1 MQLTQLIH
9 HGVLV
14 PPPPTPRGLLLTV
27 RGRLVP
33 LTPQQ
38 EEMALAWAK
47 KQGTEYVEDS
57 VFVRNFLRDFSA
69 ALGVEPPLAGDEVD
83 FAPALQVVEA
93 ERAVKEALT
102 PEERNA
108 AAALRKTERERLREQ
123 YGYAIVNG
131 ERTELGTY
139 LVEPSGIFMGR
150 GKHPLRGRWKQG
162 AQASDIVL
170 NLSPDAPRPPGDWK
184 AIVWEP
190 ETMWV
195 ARWQDRLSGKVKY
208 IWLGDTSAAKQEREA
223 AKFDQATALRTR
235 LEDVRAHIQ
244 RGLEDGDARRR
255 MVATACYLIDAL
267 GLRVGD
273 EKDPDEADT
282 VGATTLRPEHVK
294 LREGGVVEFHF
305 LGKDSVQWHRK
316 LELSEVVQRNLAEL
330 IQNARPPH
338 RVNHSDKHHPTRD
351 KPQLFPDV
359 DSHDVNAFLAEA
371 MPGLTAKLFRT
382 HHATLK
388 VEESL
393 AGSGV
398 QEGSPEYAKWLA
410 VNLANIEAASFCNH
424 YKKAGVN
431 WPARKEQFAQ
441 RKRSAEQRVRRCK
454 EQVKAAQGALS
465 AVRKQ
470 SREKVA
476 AASPKQHERMRGAW
490 QKRIERS
497 ERQLGLAEARLAKAE
512 YALGNL
518 KAQAVVA
525 SQKRTWNLT
534 TSLKSYVDP
543 RAFYRWGQRVDY
555 DVLARYYPTTLRRKF
570 SWVRTDTDYQDEE

>member
-9 HGVLV
+9 NGVLV
-14 PPPPTPRGLLLTV
+14 PPPPTPRGLVLTV
-27 RGRLVP
+27 RGRPLP
-33 LTPQQ
+33 LTPKQ

-47 KQGTEYVEDS
+47 KQGTAYVEDS
-57 VFVRNFLRDFSA
+57 VFVRNFMRDFSA
-69 ALGVEPPLAGDEVD
+69 ALGVEPPLAADEVG
-83 FAPALQVVEA
+83 FAPAVQVVEA
-93 ERAVKEALT
+93 ERVAKAALT
-102 PEERNA
+102 DEERKA
-108 AAALRKTERERLREQ
+108 AAALRKAERERLREQ

-139 LVEPSGIFMGR
+139 LAEPSGIFMGR

-162 AQASDIVL
+162 AQPSDIVL
-170 NLSPDAPRPPGDWK
+170 NLSPDAPRPAGSWK

-223 AKFDQATALRTR
+223 AKFDKARELRTR
-235 LEDVRAHIQ
+235 LEEVRARIQ

-255 MVATACYLIDAL
+255 MVATAVYLIDNL

-305 LGKDSVQWHRK
+305 LGKDSVEWHRK
-316 LELSEVVQRNLAEL
+316 LELPEVVQRNLAEL
-330 IQNARPPH
+330 IQNAHPP
-338 RVNHSDKHHPTRD
+338 RRAGSNGKRHPTRD

-359 DSHDVNAFLAEA
+359 DSQDVNAFLAEA

-382 HHATLK
+382 HHATLR

-398 QEGSPEYAKWLA
+398 QAGSPEYAKWLA
-410 VNLANIEAASFCNH
+410 VNLASIEAASFCNH

-441 RKRSAEQRVRRCK
+441 RQRKSEQRVRQCK
-454 EQVKAAQGALS
+454 EQVKAAKEALS
-465 AVRKQ
+465 AVRKKT
-470 SREKVA
+470 REKVA
-476 AASPKQHERMRGAW
+476 AASSKQHARVQGAW

-497 ERQLGLAEARLAKAE
+497 KRQVGVAEARLAKAE

-543 RAFYRWGQRVDY
+543 RALYRWGQCVDY
-555 DVLARYYPTTLRRKF
+555 DVLGRHYPSALRRKF
-570 SWVRTDTDYQDEE
+570 SWVRADPESGEAE

>member
-9 HGVLV
+9 NGVLV
-14 PPPPTPRGLLLTV
+14 PPSPTPRGLVLTV
-27 RGRLVP
+27 RGRPFP
-33 LTPQQ
+33 LTPPQ

-47 KQGTEYVEDS
+47 KQGTAYVEDS
-57 VFVRNFLRDFSA
+57 VFVRNFLHDFGA
-69 ALGVEPPLAGDEVD
+69 ALGVDPPLALEEID
-83 FAPALQVVEA
+83 FAPALQIVEA
-93 ERAVKEALT
+93 ERAARAALT
-102 PEERNA
+102 PEERKA
-108 AAALRKTERERLREQ
+108 AAALRRAEREHLREQ
-123 YGYAIVNG
+123 YGFAIVNG

-184 AIVWEP
+184 LIVWEP

-223 AKFDQATALRTR
+223 AKFDKATALRTQ
-235 LEDVRAHIQ
+235 LEEVRAHIW
-244 RGLEDGDARRR
+244 RGLEDPDARRR
-255 MVATACYLIDAL
+255 MVATAVYLIDAL

-294 LREGGVVEFHF
+294 LHEGGVVEFHF
-305 LGKDSVQWHRK
+305 LGKDSVEWHRK
-316 LELSEVVQRNLAEL
+316 LELPEVVQRNLAEL
-330 IQNARPPH
+330 IQNAHPPR

-398 QEGSPEYAKWLA
+398 QPGSPAYAKWLA

-441 RKRSAEQRVRRCK
+441 RQLKAEQRVRQCK
-454 EQVKAAQGALS
+454 EQVKAAKEALS
-465 AVRKQ
+465 VVRKQ
-470 SREKVA
+470 IRAKVA
-476 AASPKQHERMRGAW
+476 AASPKQKEQMQGAW

-497 ERQLGLAEARLAKAE
+497 KRQVGLAEARLARAE

-518 KAQAVVA
+518 KAQALVA

-543 RAFYRWGQRVDY
+543 RAFYRWGRRVDY
-555 DVLARYYPTTLRRKF
+555 DVLGRHYPTTLRRKF
-570 SWVRTDTDYQDEE
+570 SWVRADPESGEAE